1 MSKGQIDFQDVLELV
16 ELVKSSSNFNE
27 IRLRTGNLE
36 VELRRTS
43 GSPLPTSANRP
54 APAAP
59 SVPRNA
65 DDLDDQETES
75 FGRAPTE
82 VLPSLLS
89 REGSVVV
96 RSPMVGTVY
105 HAPEPG
111 AAPFVTLGQSVS
123 PGDQICIVEVM
134 KLMSAVKAE
143 CHGVVTEILVAD
155 AEMVEHGQE
164 LFVISDR

>member
-27 IRLRTGNLE
+27 VRLRTGNLE
-36 VELRRTS
+36 VELRRKS
-43 GSPLPTSANRP
+43 GSPLTTVSTNRSV
-54 APAAP
+54 PAAP
-59 SVPRNA
+59 SALPVGG
-65 DDLDDQETES
+65 DLDDKETES
-75 FGRAPTE
+75 FKPASTE
-82 VLPSLLS
+82 VSPASL
-89 REGSVVV
+89 RQGSVVV

-111 AAPFVTLGQSVS
+111 AAPFVTVGQSVS

-134 KLMSAVKAE
+134 KLMSAIKAE

-155 AEMVEHGQE
+155 AELVEHGQE

>member
-1 MSKGQIDFQDVLELV
+1 MSKGQIDFQDVMELV

-43 GSPLPTSANRP
+43 GSPLPASANRP
-54 APAAP
+54 ISAAHSALP
-59 SVPRNA
+59 IA
-65 DDLDDQETES
+65 DDFGDKETES
-75 FGRAPTE
+75 FGRTPTE

-105 HAPEPG
+105 HSPEPG